1 MNSRTHHPVENF
13 VTVPVLNSKTQQDTQ
28 YFTEI
33 LMKHYLLN
41 NRHPL
46 ADKYYIIYQYQIN
59 FSAECLS
66 QDGDVCINWIS
77 VENEHQLCIGCI
89 LNVIHGPGSASS
101 GNALQNFIHT
111 DFNQPLMTC
120 WNTVQHKTAF

>member
-1 MNSRTHHPVENF
+1 MSSRTHHPVENF

-41 NRHPL
+41 NGHPL
-46 ADKYYIIYQYQIN
+46 ADKCYIIYQNQIN

-66 QDGDVCINWIS
+66 QDGDVCINQIS
-77 VENEHQLCIGCI
+77 VVNEHQLCTGSIQ
-89 LNVIHGPGSASS
+89 NVILGPGSASS
-101 GNALQNFIHT
+101 GNALKNLIHT
-111 DFNQPLMTC
+111 DFNQPLTTC
-120 WNTVQHKTAF
+120 WGTVQNKTAF